1 MTDIRAAPQS
11 ALCRTLR
18 WWGRLLLAVVLAACS
33 APAPTDS
40 ASLPPVRLNADL
52 SAAALTPADVA
63 DLFPDASYSVIQP
76 FEGDGMKGLT
86 VTYPTE
92 VQPHTSAF
100 AAGFATRIE
109 VYADTDKAA
118 KTYEAA
124 VAKQKSTRL
133 DIGALASASTAF
145 KGAAISPEG
154 WDLGKIECL
163 VLVRRTNAVI
173 TLTLRTDRTVTE
185 ARLGELA
192 QTVLNRLP

>member
-1 MTDIRAAPQS
+1 MAV
-11 ALCRTLR
+11 AL
-18 WWGRLLLAVVLAACS
+18 VACN
-33 APAPTDS
+33 APAPTGS
-40 ASLPPVRLNADL
+40 ASLPPLHLNANL

-63 DLFPDASYSVIQP
+63 DLFPDASYSVAQP
-76 FEGDGMKGLT
+76 FEADGVKGLT

-92 VQPHTSAF
+92 IQPHTSAF
-100 AAGFATRIE
+100 AVGFATRIG

-118 KTYEAA
+118 KTYETA
-124 VAKQKSTRL
+124 VAAQKEKSTQL

-145 KGAAISPEG
+145 RGAAISPEG
-154 WDLGKIECL
+154 WDLGKIEYL

-185 ARLGELA
+185 VRLGELA